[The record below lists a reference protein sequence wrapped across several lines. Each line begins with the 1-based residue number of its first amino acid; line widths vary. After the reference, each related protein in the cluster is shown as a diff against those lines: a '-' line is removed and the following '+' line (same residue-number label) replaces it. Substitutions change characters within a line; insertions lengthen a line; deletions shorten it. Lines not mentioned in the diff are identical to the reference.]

1 MKIKVEIQGS
11 QTLALKVKPMDKIS
25 LVELLLYVSLNR
37 KISIFEKLYYQKQQ
51 LDRKKTFRSYNI
63 TSSSIIKLRTRDL
76 RNKMKIFVKTLT
88 GKTIILDV
96 DPSDTIELVKSLIQ
110 DKEGIPPDQQRLRFG
125 EELEDGRTLRDYN
138 IQKESTLYLVLRLR
152 GGGFVARKFVDV
164 SNNEGKIK
172 RQWSQSAPEWRIT
185 KKGFCLEGK
194 CSNKKCEAYDH
205 NVIMNLGFG
214 AFNIFSDQVIEKC
227 KCPICKTLVESS
239 NCGFNNC
246 QWLFQGSF
254 IKNNELVKNNSE
266 MSTVGNEY
274 ETFEEKKSG
283 SINWRNLKFI
293 VVEPNSK
300 MCSILTDYVQDNV
313 KKAKNVMYH
322 ID

>member
-1 MKIKVEIQGS
+1 
-11 QTLALKVKPMDKIS
+11 MDKIS

-37 KISIFEKLYYQKQQ
+37 EIRFSEKLYYQKQK
-51 LDRKKTFRSYNI
+51 LDPKKTFRSYNI
-63 TSSSIIKLRTRDL
+63 TSSSIIKLRTRRL
-76 RNKMKIFVKTLT
+76 RNKMIIFVKTLT
-88 GKTIILDV
+88 GKTITLEV
-96 DPSDTIELVKSLIQ
+96 EPSFTIEKVKSLIK
-110 DKEGIPPDQQRLRFG
+110 DRISNPNDSKRLIFAG
-125 EELEDGRTLRDYN
+125 KQLEDRRTLSDYN
-138 IQKESTLYLVLRLR
+138 IQKESILHLVLRLR
-152 GGGFVARKFVDV
+152 GGFVGRSFVDV

-172 RQWSQSAPEWRIT
+172 RQWSKSAPDWRIA
-185 KKGFCLEGK
+185 KKGLSLEGK
-194 CSNKKCEAYDH
+194 CPNKKCEAYDH

-214 AFNIFSDQVIEKC
+214 AFNIFSDQIIEKC
-227 KCPICKTLVESS
+227 KCPICETPVESS

-300 MCSILTDYVQDNV
+300 MCSILTDYVQDNDENS
-313 KKAKNVMYH
+313 KNVMSH
-322 ID
+322 IE